1 MSKNTSELRSS
12 ESVLRSGCEAVAR
25 GVRHALGRIE
35 LYFALSREQAILR
48 SINKRLLEDI
58 GYEPIPQTEY
68 RPDHLSRN
76 EFTTLAEIFCL
87 TRFHK

>member
-1 MSKNTSELRSS
+1 MSKITSELRSS
-12 ESVLRSGCEAVAR
+12 HSLLHRGYDAFSCRVRSTF
-25 GVRHALGRIE
+25 GRLERYI
-35 LYFALSREQAILR
+35 ALSREEAILR

-58 GYEPIPQTEY
+58 GIEPIPQTDF